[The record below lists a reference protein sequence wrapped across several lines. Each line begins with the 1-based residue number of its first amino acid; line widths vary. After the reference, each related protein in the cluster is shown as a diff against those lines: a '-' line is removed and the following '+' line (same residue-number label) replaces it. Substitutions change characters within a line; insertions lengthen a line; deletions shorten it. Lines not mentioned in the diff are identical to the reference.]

1 MKDFEDLDIYVEH
14 FDKTVKIKDLSEKDL
29 LLLILL
35 KLENIGQQIE
45 LMED

>member
-1 MKDFEDLDIYVEH
+1 MQDFEDLDLYIEH

-35 KLENIGQQIE
+35 KLEQIDQQ